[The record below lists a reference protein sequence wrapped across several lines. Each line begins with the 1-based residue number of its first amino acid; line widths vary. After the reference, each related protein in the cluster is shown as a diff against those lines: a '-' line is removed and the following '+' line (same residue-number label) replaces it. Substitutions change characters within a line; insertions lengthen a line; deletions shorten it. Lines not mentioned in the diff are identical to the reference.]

1 MALFKATVKTV
12 TVVTG
17 IIEANSKEE
26 ITAELEKVVSPA
38 WWATHDQTMESTTA
52 TELVELE
59 NKAE

>member
-1 MALFKATVKTV
+1 
-12 TVVTG
+12 
-17 IIEANSKEE
+17 
-26 ITAELEKVVSPA
+26 AELEKVVSPA